1 LCKEWYGVRFGLI
14 GCGWIVERCHA
25 PSINRVDGMEVAA
38 VADPAPGRAELVGSL
53 FGLTGDD
60 CLSDYREL
68 LAREDI
74 DAVSIGTPPATHR
87 EIVEAVAAAG
97 KHAICEKPLATT
109 LADADAAITAADNA
123 GIKLAM
129 YHNYLYYHGPRVA
142 QELIAAGAIGTVIAT
157 EIRGMGLRPWVGNE
171 AYRPGWRFTVD
182 EGGGGA
188 LMDAGVHALYLTE
201 LLHGSPI
208 ASVSAAMNN
217 EESGIDASAFCQ
229 LRMANGGIGTVHI
242 GWLHGDAG
250 FSIQGTDGYI
260 VFVYDE
266 PVGYFG
272 FPVRAIR
279 VFREGRPTETHHLPL
294 EFNVMEPQLYRDLV
308 ETLVGRADSYPAFA
322 RDGRRS
328 LEVAVAAYISDARR
342 TIVELPIPAS
352 DPVYERGLAALR

>member
-1 LCKEWYGVRFGLI
+1 VILRFGLI

-25 PSINRVDGMEVAA
+25 PSMLRVDDVEVVA

-53 FGLTGDD
+53 FGLPAAD
-60 CLSDYREL
+60 CLTDYREL
-68 LAREDI
+68 LARDDI
-74 DAVSIGTPPATHR
+74 DAVSVGTPPATHR
-87 EIVEAVAAAG
+87 EIIEAAAAAG

-109 LADADAAITAADNA
+109 LADADAAIAAAASA
-123 GIKLAM
+123 GTMLAM

-142 QELIAAGAIGTVIAT
+142 KELVDAGAIGTVIAT
-157 EIRGMGLRPWVGNE
+157 EIRGMGLRPWVGND

-182 EGGGGA
+182 QGGGGA

-201 LLHGSPI
+201 LLHGAPV
-208 ASVSAAMNN
+208 ASVSAAMRN
-217 EESGIDASAFCQ
+217 EDSGIDASAFCQ
-229 LRMANGGIGTVHI
+229 LRMESGGIGTVHI

-250 FSIQGTDGYI
+250 FSIQGTEGYM

-279 VFREGRPTETHHLPL
+279 VFREGRPAETHYLPL

-308 ETLVGRADSYPAFA
+308 ATLAGQARSFPAFGP
-322 RDGRRS
+322 DGRRA
-328 LEVAVAAYISDARR
+328 LEVAVAAYASDARR
-342 TIVELPIPAS
+342 ALVELPIPAS
-352 DPVYERGLAALR
+352 DPVYERGLGALR

>member
-1 LCKEWYGVRFGLI
+1 VQGVVLVRFGLI

-25 PSINRVDGMEVAA
+25 PSIRRVGDIEVVA

-53 FGLTGDD
+53 FGLAAGD
-60 CLSDYREL
+60 CLTDYREL
-68 LAREDI
+68 LARDDI

-87 EIVEAVAAAG
+87 EIIEAVAAAG
-97 KHAICEKPLATT
+97 KSVICEKPLATT
-109 LADADAAITAADNA
+109 LADADAAIAAAEAA
-123 GIKLAM
+123 GITLAM

-142 QELIAAGAIGTVIAT
+142 QELIASGAIGTVIAT

-201 LLHGSPI
+201 LLHGAPVE
-208 ASVSAAMNN
+208 SVCAAMRQ

-242 GWLHGDAG
+242 GWVHGDAG
-250 FSIQGTDGYI
+250 FSIQGTDGYM
-260 VFVYDE
+260 VFTYDE

-279 VFREGRPTETHHLPL
+279 VFREGLPAETHYLPL

-308 ETLVGRADSYPAFA
+308 DTLAGGSQSYPAFG
-322 RDGRRS
+322 RDGRRA
-328 LEVAVAAYISDARR
+328 LEVAVAAYVSDARR
-342 TIVELPIPAS
+342 TIVKLPIPAS

>member
-1 LCKEWYGVRFGLI
+1 MRFGLL

-25 PSINRVDGMEVAA
+25 PSMLRVDGIEVAA
-38 VADPAPGRAELVGSL
+38 VADPSPGRAELVGSL
-53 FGLTGDD
+53 FGLAGGD
-60 CLSDYREL
+60 CLTDYREL
-68 LAREDI
+68 LARDDI

-87 EIVEAVAAAG
+87 EIIAAVAAAG
-97 KHAICEKPLATT
+97 KQMICEKPLATT
-109 LADADAAITAADNA
+109 LADADAAIAAAEDA
-123 GIKLAM
+123 GVSLAM
-129 YHNYLYYHGPRVA
+129 YHNYLYYQGPRLA
-142 QELIAAGAIGTVIAT
+142 QELIAAGVIGTVVAT

-201 LLHGSPI
+201 FLHGAPVV
-208 ASVSAAMNN
+208 SVSAAMRN

-229 LRMANGGIGTVHI
+229 LRMASGGIGTVHI

-250 FSIQGTDGYI
+250 FSIQGTDGYM

-279 VFREGRPTETHHLPL
+279 VFREGQPTETHHLPL

-308 ETLVGRADSYPAFA
+308 ETLAGKAQSYPAFG
-322 RDGRRS
+322 RDGRRA

-342 TIVELPIPAS
+342 TIVEVPIPAS